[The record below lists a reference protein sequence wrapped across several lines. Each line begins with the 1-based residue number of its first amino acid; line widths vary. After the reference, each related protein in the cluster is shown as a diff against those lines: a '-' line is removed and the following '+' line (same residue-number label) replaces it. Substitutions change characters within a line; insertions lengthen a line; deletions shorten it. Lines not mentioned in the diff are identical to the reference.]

1 MSNLDLDKISNNF
14 YMLLLSLNKQIFNPS
29 ILMKRFNIP
38 HSHIKVLFYVIHNGP
53 TSISGMAKEL
63 CISKPNMTP
72 VLDKLVEDG
81 LITRDYDPND
91 RRVIRIEATEKANE
105 FLKQA
110 KENTKLIIQEKITTL
125 NDEDL
130 SLLAISTENLL
141 SLIEKL

>member
-1 MSNLDLDKISNNF
+1 MSNFDLDKISNNF

-53 TSISGMAKEL
+53 TSISGIAKEL

-141 SLIEKL
+141 SLMEKL

>member
-1 MSNLDLDKISNNF
+1 MSNFDLDKISNNF

-141 SLIEKL
+141 SLMEKL

>member
-81 LITRDYDPND
+81 LITRDYDPTD

>member
-1 MSNLDLDKISNNF
+1 MSNFDLDKISNNF